1 MSEGILLHDD
11 TSAPSVMITAE
22 MERMIKRVKVFI
34 VQSHLNS
41 VRQSANLTRNYGD
54 QTEKIERNRK
64 INDKKG
70 IFPFLKRRKDIKH
83 GAIAV
88 TAIAPLLNLNLNYE
102 KLRVKYTN
110 SFDTN
115 NYLTCFFIN
124 QLIKTFHLCLDSNS
138 FSRSAIPIPICSLST
153 SRW

>member
-34 VQSHLNS
+34 VHSHLNS
-41 VRQSANLTRNYGD
+41 VRQSANLTQNYGD
-54 QTEKIERNRK
+54 QTEKTERNRK

-102 KLRVKYTN
+102 KLHVKYTN
-110 SFDTN
+110 SFIIN
-115 NYLTCFFIN
+115 NYLTSFFA
-124 QLIKTFHLCLDSNS
+124 FG
-138 FSRSAIPIPICSLST
+138 
-153 SRW
+153 